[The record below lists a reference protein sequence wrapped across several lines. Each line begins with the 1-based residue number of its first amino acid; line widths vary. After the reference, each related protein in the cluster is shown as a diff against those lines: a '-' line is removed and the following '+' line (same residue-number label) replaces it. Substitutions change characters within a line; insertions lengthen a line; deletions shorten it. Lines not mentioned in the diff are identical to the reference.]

1 MPSCQYTTLIPSSQ
15 CIGDSLRTINSNF
28 TILNDELCKIP
39 RAVGDEKDTFVTHEM
54 DLLGCN
60 NIKLELAP
68 KPTLYKKF
76 DSISS
81 NITLSSCAL
90 SDGFTTDMYVFPY
103 ISSLKDSKP
112 IGTFD
117 AISENGSP
125 QLTLFWTASS
135 NNAETVFATN
145 SSVSFGQRGS
155 VSPDGPVH
163 CFCEVGNMLYIG
175 GEFNNIG
182 TTTSRKFA
190 TINSSGGDLHNE
202 LGNVGVSAVSLFD
215 GVNGNAVDFGETG
228 SVNFIKNT
236 SITIDIDAND
246 IRDVFIIGGSFRS
259 PTAGRSLTV
268 WDNTSKKTYQFYVNG
283 SLHDCAVVGSDLY
296 VVGRFDFVN
305 FGVEADSMKS
315 GKRYYSKSI
324 VKISLIKLLNNQQ
337 HNCIDSA
344 FCQTI
349 QSSLTNVCGINCIA
363 ETSNQLFIGG
373 DFFAEIDGLL
383 NQQNLMALTLTGEIV
398 QSIKLIV
405 NKPVFTLAYDVDVSV
420 LYVGGEFTKIVQ
432 QSVFSDPLNQ
442 PVMESEGAYL
452 HAAAF
457 DVQIEQAPVL
467 MDWKPRFNG
476 AVRKIE
482 IQNVFI
488 NSNIYAIGDFTQI
501 NDEYSGHAAA
511 VTKASDPLVGNNIG
525 AKVDWA
531 IETPTAPTRNTNAL
545 LKGLNGVY
553 IGGTFTKIGGT
564 TRFYFS
570 KVAGAG
576 ETAGNVKADV
586 VWDFGGKVLTANE
599 PYSLIF
605 NEIDTVR
612 SKTLCK
618 RNDTVNVTTF
628 APLRETFQNQ
638 RAGRLCRFFIRRP
651 CYSGAS
657 GKLDLTDDTYTKSVK
672 IIGWSL
678 SYV

>member
-39 RAVGDEKDTFVTHEM
+39 RAVGDGKDTFVTHEM

-60 NIKLELAP
+60 NIKLEIAP

-76 DSISS
+76 DSISG
-81 NITLSSCAL
+81 NVTLSSCAL
-90 SDGFTTDMYVFPY
+90 SDGFNADMYVFPY

-163 CFCEVGNMLYIG
+163 CFCEVGNTLYIG

-182 TTTSRKFA
+182 TTISRKFA
-190 TINSSGGDLHNE
+190 TIDWGGGDLHNE
-202 LGNVGVSAVSLFD
+202 LGNVGLSAVSLFD
-215 GVNGNAVDFGETG
+215 ESVDFGETG

-236 SITIDIDAND
+236 SITKNIDTND
-246 IRDVFIIGGSFRS
+246 IRDIFIVGGSFRS
-259 PTAGRSLTV
+259 DTAGRSLTV
-268 WDNTSKKTYQFYVNG
+268 WDNTVKRAYQFYVNG

-305 FGVEADSMKS
+305 YGNAAESFKS

-324 VKISLIKLLNNQQ
+324 LKISLLKLLTGQD
-337 HNCIDSA
+337 HNCIDLA
-344 FCQTI
+344 FCETI
-349 QSSLTNVCGINCIA
+349 QSSLTNVCEINCIV

-373 DFFAEIDGLL
+373 EFFAEIDGLL
-383 NQQNLMALTLTGEIV
+383 NQQNLMALTLTGETV

-405 NKPVFTLAYDVDVSV
+405 NKAICTMAYDVDVSV
-420 LYVGGEFTKIVQ
+420 LYIGGEFTRIVQ
-432 QSVFSDPLNQ
+432 QSKFSDPLNQ
-442 PVMESEGAYL
+442 PVMKSEGVYL

-467 MDWKPRFNG
+467 MDWQPRFNG

-482 IQNVFI
+482 IHNTFI

-501 NDEYSGHAAA
+501 NDEYSSHAAA
-511 VTKASDPLVGNNIG
+511 VTKASDPLVSNKIG

-545 LKGLNGVY
+545 LKGRRGVY

-570 KVAGAG
+570 NVAGAG

-586 VWDFGGKVLTANE
+586 AWDFGGKVLTANE
-599 PYSLIF
+599 SYSLTF
-605 NEIDTVR
+605 SEVNVVR
-612 SKTLCK
+612 SRTLCK
-618 RNDTVNVTTF
+618 QNGTVNVTTF

-638 RAGRLCRFFIRRP
+638 RAGHLCRFFIRRP
-651 CYSGAS
+651 CYSSAS

-672 IIGWSL
+672 IVGWSL